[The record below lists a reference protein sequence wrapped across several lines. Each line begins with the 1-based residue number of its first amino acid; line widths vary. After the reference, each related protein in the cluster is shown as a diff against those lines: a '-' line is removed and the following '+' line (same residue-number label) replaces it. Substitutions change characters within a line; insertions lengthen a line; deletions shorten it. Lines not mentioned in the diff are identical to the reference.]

1 MDKDTLLT
9 IVAVI
14 ASLVGFLNWTQS
26 ARKGLVE
33 DLKSQVALLKQEL
46 EEVQKKHS
54 EEIAARDVERKKL
67 RSRVRF
73 LGKLA
78 LQRESENN
86 KLQARMKQLNMLAD
100 NMGKAYN
107 KTMLEV
113 FALRKELAN
122 VTGNQ
127 SILGAT
133 APLPQLPETDKP

>member
-1 MDKDTLLT
+1 VDKDTLLT
-9 IVAVI
+9 IVAVV

-46 EEVQKKHS
+46 EEAQKSHAD
-54 EEIAARDVERKKL
+54 EIAARDVERKKL
-67 RSRVRF
+67 RNRVRF

-113 FALRKELAN
+113 FALRKELADA
-122 VTGNQ
+122 TGNQ
-127 SILGAT
+127 SVLGAT
-133 APLPQLPETDKP
+133 APLPTLPEDKP